1 MIKTKISLTV
11 FSFLTI
17 IQFPFSILFLNSDF
31 VSSVIPGWNT
41 TIVSPHLIATIF
53 KSILM
58 LIVITFYWK
67 LNKVVKEID
76 LKFFILHLILTI
88 PSIINSKIPLHSL
101 IEFDNDNFEK
111 AIKEYEFVDSIVI
124 TLNILF
130 VIGQIIFGVYY
141 TKKMRQ
147 LKVGE

>member
-1 MIKTKISLTV
+1 MIKTKIPLTV

-17 IQFPFSILFLNSDF
+17 ILFPFSILFLNSDF
-31 VSSVIPGWNT
+31 VSSVIPGWNN
-41 TIVSPHLIATIF
+41 TIVSPYLTATIF

-76 LKFFILHLILTI
+76 IKFFILHLVLTI
-88 PSIINSKIPLHSL
+88 PSIINSKIPLHSF
-101 IEFDNDNFEK
+101 IEFKNDNFENT
-111 AIKEYEFVDSIVI
+111 IKEYEFVDSIVI

-130 VIGQIIFGVYY
+130 VIGQIIFGIYY

-147 LKVGE
+147 LKVGK

>member
-1 MIKTKISLTV
+1 MIKTKIPLTV

-17 IQFPFSILFLNSDF
+17 ILFPFSILFWNSDF
-31 VSSVIPGWNT
+31 ASSVIPGWHT
-41 TIVSPHLIATIF
+41 TIVSPYLTATMF

-76 LKFFILHLILTI
+76 LKFFILHLVLTI
-88 PSIINSKIPLHSL
+88 PSIINSKIPLHSFV
-101 IEFDNDNFEK
+101 EFENDNFEK
-111 AIKEYEFVDSIVI
+111 TIKEYEFVDSIVI

-130 VIGQIIFGVYY
+130 VIGQIIFGIYY
-141 TKKMRQ
+141 FKKMRQ
-147 LKVGE
+147 RKVGE

>member
-1 MIKTKISLTV
+1 MIKTKIPLTV

-17 IQFPFSILFLNSDF
+17 ILFPFSILFWNSDF
-31 VSSVIPGWNT
+31 ASSVIPGWHT
-41 TIVSPHLIATIF
+41 TIVSPYLTATMF

-76 LKFFILHLILTI
+76 LKFFILHLVLTI
-88 PSIINSKIPLHSL
+88 PSIINSKIPLHSFV
-101 IEFDNDNFEK
+101 EFENDNFEK
-111 AIKEYEFVDSIVI
+111 TIKEYEFVDSIVI

-130 VIGQIIFGVYY
+130 VIGQIIFGIYY

-147 LKVGE
+147 RKVGE

>member
-1 MIKTKISLTV
+1 MIKTKIPLTV

-17 IQFPFSILFLNSDF
+17 ILFPFSILFLNSDF
-31 VSSVIPGWNT
+31 VSSVIPGWNN
-41 TIVSPHLIATIF
+41 TIVSPYLTATIF

-76 LKFFILHLILTI
+76 IKFFILHLVLTI
-88 PSIINSKIPLHSL
+88 PSIINSKIPLHSF
-101 IEFDNDNFEK
+101 IEFENDNFEK
-111 AIKEYEFVDSIVI
+111 TIKEYEFVDSIVI

-130 VIGQIIFGVYY
+130 VIGQIIFGIYY

-147 LKVGE
+147 LKVGK

>member
-1 MIKTKISLTV
+1 MIKTKIPLTV

-17 IQFPFSILFLNSDF
+17 ILFPFSILFLNSDF
-31 VSSVIPGWNT
+31 VSSVIPGWNN
-41 TIVSPHLIATIF
+41 TIVSPYLTAAIF

-76 LKFFILHLILTI
+76 IKFFILHLVLTI
-88 PSIINSKIPLHSL
+88 PSIINSKIPLHSF
-101 IEFDNDNFEK
+101 IEFKNDNFENT
-111 AIKEYEFVDSIVI
+111 IKEYEFVDSIVI

-130 VIGQIIFGVYY
+130 VIGQIIFGIYY

-147 LKVGE
+147 LKVGK

>member
-1 MIKTKISLTV
+1 
-11 FSFLTI
+11 
-17 IQFPFSILFLNSDF
+17 
-31 VSSVIPGWNT
+31 
-41 TIVSPHLIATIF
+41 
-53 KSILM
+53 M

>member
-1 MIKTKISLTV
+1 MIKTKIPLTV

-17 IQFPFSILFLNSDF
+17 ILFPFSILFLNSDF

-41 TIVSPHLIATIF
+41 TIVSPYLTATIF

-76 LKFFILHLILTI
+76 IKFFILHLVLTV
-88 PSIINSKIPLHSL
+88 PSIINSKIPLHSF
-101 IEFDNDNFEK
+101 IEFENVNFEK
-111 AIKEYEFVDSIVI
+111 TIKEYEFVDSIVI

-130 VIGQIIFGVYY
+130 VIGQIIFGIYY
-141 TKKMRQ
+141 SKKMRE